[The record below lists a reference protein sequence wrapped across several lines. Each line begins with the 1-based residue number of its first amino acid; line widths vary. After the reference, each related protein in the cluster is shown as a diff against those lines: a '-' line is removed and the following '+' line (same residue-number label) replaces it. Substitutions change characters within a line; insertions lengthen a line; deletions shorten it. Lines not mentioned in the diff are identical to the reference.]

1 MSSAISY
8 NSAPGTLQF
17 AGSAIN
23 YTFCYPNLG
32 TAPFFVG
39 LDSKISQPMDAEI
52 LKALF
57 RSSQYKAFE
66 AKDLPAALPSGLRFY
81 DVSEYMPAYM
91 REKLGTS
98 AYVPGPN
105 CYHVVM
111 SNFYGDRFKDR
122 YVHDEEI
129 AYYLTRDFRSEP
141 QGGDIF
147 GSALI
152 FVDKGYAATD
162 VSMGLLSGDEAVR
175 FGLTPFGIYAPA
187 LPAVRR
193 PSRIPRDL
201 GSAHVHMSDPGL
213 RRAPEVDDLFFMDG
227 AAGDFFTLAGDPF
240 PKIIRGIDPG
250 VHGAL
255 NLIAGM
261 VFQKGCYGEFCGY
274 RIVPFSKAM
283 SSIEMKRDRFEP
295 PPKPENDAHFRAVY
309 YSPASGLDQ
318 GRFGYNEELAKRFG
332 RYIPLIEHYAKRF
345 RSVKD
350 LAWGNFTDRRID
362 LLAMENIWHLQAE
375 IRTVMSAEPNPMNAL
390 LRIESATAER
400 YLEMMS
406 LAWQYQAMVDKF
418 AEVKDTWSNSRK
430 KEFLEELYRK
440 NYVTLGSPELLE
452 EIGLYLDFLGVPA
465 ESRKGISERAIAAI
479 GKYDPVLFASS
490 NGSQGVPFM
499 EILRSESGL

>member
-1 MSSAISY
+1 MISY
-8 NSAPGTLQF
+8 NSASGALQF

-23 YTFCYPNLG
+23 YAFCYPNIG

-39 LDSKISQPMDAEI
+39 LDPRVPPSMDAEI
-52 LKALF
+52 LKVLF

-81 DVSEYMPAYM
+81 DVSEYMPTYM
-91 REKLGTS
+91 REKLGRDAS
-98 AYVPGPN
+98 VPGPN

-111 SNFYGDRFKDR
+111 SNFYGDGFKDR

-129 AYYLTRDFRSEP
+129 AYYLTRDFRFDS
-141 QGGDIF
+141 QGGGLF

-152 FVDKGYAATD
+152 FVNKGDAAND
-162 VSMGLLSGDEAVR
+162 VGMGLSSGNEAPR
-175 FGLTPFGIYAPA
+175 FGLTTFGIYTPA
-187 LPAVRR
+187 LPAIKR

-201 GSAHVHMSDPGL
+201 GGAHVHAFESGL
-213 RRAPEVDDLFFMDG
+213 RRAPEVDYLSLMETS
-227 AAGDFFTLAGDPF
+227 AGNFVTSAGGSF
-240 PKIIRGIDPG
+240 PKIFRGINPG

-255 NLIAGM
+255 NLIAGT

-274 RIVPFSKAM
+274 KIVPAARAM
-283 SSIEMKRDRFEP
+283 SSIEMKRGRFEP
-295 PPKPENDAHFRAVY
+295 PPELEKDAHFRAVY
-309 YSPASGLDQ
+309 YLPNPVSNHD
-318 GRFGYNEELAKRFG
+318 RFGYNEALAKEFA
-332 RYIPLIEHYAKRF
+332 RYVPLIEHYSKRF

-362 LLAMENIWHLQAE
+362 LLAIENIWRLEAK
-375 IRTVMSAEPNPMNAL
+375 IRAVMSAEPNPMNAL
-390 LRIESATAER
+390 LKVDKETAEK
-400 YLEMMS
+400 YLEMRS
-406 LAWQYQAMVDKF
+406 LAWQYQAMVEKF
-418 AEVKDTWSNSRK
+418 ADIGETWSDSRK

-452 EIGLYLDFLGVPA
+452 EIGLYLDFMGVPA
-465 ESRKGISERAIAAI
+465 ERRKGISERAVAAI

-490 NGSQGVPFM
+490 NGSRGVPFM